1 MVRGGLFQELIPE
14 WGEAAS
20 LRSNGKYEGLEAGK
34 SSECVKGHPADSEE
48 GEWQE
53 DKAPSHHLS
62 NLQPCLWAMM
72 KTLNSSLTAMG
83 SHSVAFEQESNRGF
97 IMITLDYGVKNKLL
111 EGRDK
116 LCNQTLEP
124 SASEAGI
131 QM

>member
-34 SSECVKGHPADSEE
+34 SSDPADSEE

-53 DKAPSHHLS
+53 DKALSHHLR

-72 KTLNSSLTAMG
+72 KSLNCILTAMG
-83 SHSVAFEQESNRGF
+83 SHSVAFEQESNRSF
-97 IMITLDYGVKNKLL
+97 IMITLDYGVKNKLQ

-124 SASEAGI
+124 SASEVGI